1 MKGSYIINAAIIATM
16 LCFSSCKNAPVEIVR
31 DDTQVNLILNN
42 VLSTFTTYSAAELE
56 MYVQQGIASQIMVKA
71 FVYDDNGKLIDQFS
85 KKIDDYNQMSDP
97 FSVKITGY
105 NNTLVCFTYGTWT
118 GSSGKETNAYEVTGE
133 QLLSSLKVEVSTAT
147 SLYNCLPW
155 QVLGGAIA
163 PIGIFDD
170 AIDVD
175 VRPLG
180 GLAYMD
186 FENIHAHSIGSSNS
200 ANPPTK
206 YTFMQKFNDI
216 VAVKDGAF
224 SYGCSLSS
232 IYWYYCQIFPAQ
244 YQDYNGVFISRFM
257 MPGQVQ
263 SYCYGSYSPSNDS
276 SYDDE
281 VETGRSDTQT
291 INVDA
296 EKQYVF
302 EMDCNDYTQ
311 RIKEGVLEDKSSLV
325 HVVDGQIHS
334 ITIKQ

>member
-1 MKGSYIINAAIIATM
+1 MKSSYIINVAIIATM
-16 LCFSSCKNAPVEIVR
+16 LWFSSCKNAPVEIVR
-31 DDTQVNLILNN
+31 DDTQVNFILNN
-42 VLSTFTTYSAAELE
+42 VLPTFTTYSAEELE

-85 KKIDDYNQMSDP
+85 KKINNYSQKLEP
-97 FSVKITGY
+97 FSVKISGD
-105 NNTLVCFTYGTWT
+105 NNTLVCFTYGTWSN
-118 GSSGKETNAYEVTGE
+118 SSGKETNAYVVTGE

-147 SLYNCLPW
+147 SLYNCIPW
-155 QVLGGAIA
+155 QVLGGAIV

-186 FENIHAHSIGSSNS
+186 FENIHAHSFGSGNS
-200 ANPPTK
+200 AKNPTK

-216 VAVKDGAF
+216 VTIKDGAF
-224 SYGCSLSS
+224 SYSCSLSS
-232 IYWYYCQIFPAQ
+232 IYWYYCSIYPAQ
-244 YQDYNGVFISRFM
+244 HQNYNGVFISRFM

-281 VETGRSDTQT
+281 VETGRSSTQT
-291 INVDA
+291 TEVKA
-296 EKQYVF
+296 QKQYVF
-302 EMDCNDYTQ
+302 EMDCNDYIQ
-311 RIKEGVLEDKSSLV
+311 RIKEGILEDKSSLTK
-325 HVVDGQIHS
+325 VVDSQIYS
-334 ITIKQ
+334 KTIKK

>member
-1 MKGSYIINAAIIATM
+1 MKSSYIINVAIIATM

-31 DDTQVNLILNN
+31 DDTQVNFILNN
-42 VLSTFTTYSAAELE
+42 VLPTFTTYSAEELE

-85 KKIDDYNQMSDP
+85 KKIDDYNQTVAP

-118 GSSGKETNAYEVTGE
+118 NSSGKETNAYVVTGE

-147 SLYNCLPW
+147 SLYNCIPW
-155 QVLGGAIA
+155 QVLGGAIV

-200 ANPPTK
+200 AKNPTK

-216 VAVKDGAF
+216 VTIKDGTF
-224 SYGCSLSS
+224 SYSCSLSS
-232 IYWYYCQIFPAQ
+232 TYWYFCSIYPAQ
-244 YQDYNGVFISRFM
+244 HQNYNGVFISRFM

-281 VETGRSDTQT
+281 VETGRSSTQT
-291 INVDA
+291 TEVKA

-325 HVVDGQIHS
+325 QVADGQIHS
-334 ITIKQ
+334 KAIK